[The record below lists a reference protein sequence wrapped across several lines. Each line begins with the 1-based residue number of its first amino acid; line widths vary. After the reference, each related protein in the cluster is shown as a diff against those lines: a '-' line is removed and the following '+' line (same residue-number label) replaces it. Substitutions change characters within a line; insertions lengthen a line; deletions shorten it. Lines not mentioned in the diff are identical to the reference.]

1 MAEIKTVVYMFPY
14 PFEKRDYERFGVETF
29 LNAGFDVRVWD
40 MTDYF
45 VPDYRRRAKAIPDPV
60 DFAGLSLFKQLDD
73 VLTAVNNLDRNA
85 FVFNFLN
92 VNIMSYPVLRA
103 LSERG
108 IPHAAFLINSVPNF
122 GGEDTNGS
130 LLGRLRPLATMT
142 RYRLKHLNLARLRNY
157 AFKLSPLSKGLPL
170 TPALFIV
177 DGAKSYRA
185 AIKSG
190 TPENR
195 ILKTHAFDYDL
206 CMRAKGLPP
215 LFKEPIVVFIDDGFP
230 HHPDY
235 QYLKVNPH
243 ITADV
248 YFPLLRRF
256 FDELERALGL
266 KVVIA
271 IHPRPIYKEPEK
283 LFGNREIIRGR
294 TAELVRDASLILLSC
309 STAVNFAV
317 LLNKPTLFI
326 TTDQVNRNYGEII
339 KTMANFLGSPI
350 LNLNQTMEV
359 NPERVFALSDAGY
372 HRYRNEFIKMDDSPR
387 QYFWEIVR
395 DRLASGVAPVLQ

>member
-14 PFEKRDYERFGVETF
+14 PFEKRDYDRFGVETF
-29 LNAGFDVRVWD
+29 VNSEFDVRVWD
-40 MTDYF
+40 MTDHF
-45 VPDYRRRAKAIPDPV
+45 VPDYRQWAKAIPDPV
-60 DFAGLSLFKQLDD
+60 DFAGLRLFSQLDD
-73 VLTAVNNLDRNA
+73 ILKAVNGLDRNA

-92 VNIMSYPVLRA
+92 VNVMSYPILRA

-108 IPHAAFLINSVPNF
+108 IPHAAFMINSVPSL

-130 LLGRLRPLATMT
+130 LLGRLRSLTAMT
-142 RYRLKHLNLARLRNY
+142 QYRLKHLNWARVRNY
-157 AFKLSPLSKGLPL
+157 AFKLSPLSKGVVS
-170 TPALFIV
+170 TPAMFIV

-190 TPENR
+190 TPDER

-206 CMRAKGLPP
+206 CLKAKEKPP
-215 LFKEPIVVFIDDGFP
+215 LFKDPIAVFIDDGFP

-235 QYLKVNPH
+235 LYLKVNPQ

-256 FDELERALGL
+256 FDEFERTLGL

-271 IHPRPIYKEPEK
+271 IHPRPIYKEPEQ

-294 TAELVRDASLILLSC
+294 TVELVRDANLVVLSC
-309 STAVNFAV
+309 STAINFAV

-326 TTDQVNRNYGEII
+326 TTDQVNRNYGPMI
-339 KTMANFLGSPI
+339 KTMSNFLNSPL

-359 NPERVFALSDAGY
+359 NPERIFALSDAGY
-372 HRYRNEFIKMDDSPR
+372 DRYRNEFIKMDDSP
-387 QYFWEIVR
+387 QKYFWEIVR
-395 DRLASGVAPVLQ
+395 DRLSAGVTPVLQ